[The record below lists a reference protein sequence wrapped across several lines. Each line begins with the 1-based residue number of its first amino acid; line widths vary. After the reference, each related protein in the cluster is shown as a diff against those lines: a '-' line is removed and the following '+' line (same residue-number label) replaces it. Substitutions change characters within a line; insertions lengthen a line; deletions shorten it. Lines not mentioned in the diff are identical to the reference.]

1 MRLAVVGSGISDL
14 ASAFVPWFPRRGPEA
29 GR

>member
-14 ASAFVPWFPRRGPEA
+14 ASAFLPWFPHRDSGADR
-29 GR
+29 